1 VPVVPTWAVVPD
13 PVLPSLADA
22 PCVVSPE
29 LLSTAVALSP
39 VVVLPPVNV
48 DVALAEPLL
57 ASLSVVACDADSL
70 ADPPSVGAVVVAW
83 EVVMVAPVAS
93 VASGPRLVEPALA
106 EPPPLSP
113 QADRTHQ
120 AVIVTTF
127 RLLGIA
133 IPSLSPPPIFRAC
146 ATTSASLRRA
156 PGAPRAPDSTGTGA
170 QGPSI
175 RDVQGRRCAVAA
187 EHDLWRRRCAGP
199 ARRPTR
205 ATADLIKIALSAFV
219 RRRASPPEC
228 QRFSA
233 ARGIDATG
241 GVGART
247 APRPRPRTADLL
259 GG

>member
-1 VPVVPTWAVVPD
+1 VSVSEPVSVPVVPTWAVVPD

-106 EPPPLSP
+106 EPPPAITTGRQDAP
-113 QADRTHQ
+113 GGHRYNIQASRHCD
-120 AVIVTTF
+120 
-127 RLLGIA
+127 
-133 IPSLSPPPIFRAC
+133 SLSVP
-146 ATTSASLRRA
+146 TTDISRLRNDICIAAPCSRGTPSAGFYRDGRSRSI
-156 PGAPRAPDSTGTGA
+156 DS
-170 QGPSI
+170 
-175 RDVQGRRCAVAA
+175 
-187 EHDLWRRRCAGP
+187 
-199 ARRPTR
+199 RRPGSAMRGRGR
-205 ATADLIKIALSAFV
+205 ARSVEATL
-219 RRRASPPEC
+219 RRASPPTDPRNRGPHQDRLE
-228 QRFSA
+228 RIRPAKSIA
-233 ARGIDATG
+233 TRMSTILGRARN
-241 GVGART
+241 
-247 APRPRPRTADLL
+247 
-259 GG
+259 